1 MDKQALWIWFP
12 GEFEMF
18 LGLRMWSTRYERQTI
33 MLPNWRVE
41 TTYPNIA
48 FRKEWNFQQ
57 ETTLHIRTDG
67 EKAVMLDEQFVQHV
81 DEELTVP
88 AGRHMLVITVFNRDT
103 FPALYIQSDSLVTDA
118 SWEVTCFE
126 GEWKQAASWNFSDP
140 TLPPSTF
147 TLDVHPVSPV
157 SVEPVNGGTL
167 YDFGREMMA
176 FLRYKG
182 QGSALVT
189 YGESREEALNYR
201 NSEWCDEIVINGEWI
216 TDYTRAFRYVYLP
229 DSSQVILTDVLYQ
242 YLPIQNRGTFHCDD
256 ERMNRIYDTAVY
268 TLQLNSRE
276 FLLDGIK
283 RDRWVWSGDAT
294 QSYLLQF
301 YSFLDL
307 PLCQRTMRLLRGKD
321 PVRIHLNTIQDYTC
335 YWFISLLDYYLY
347 TGDTEFLAQMYPA
360 AQSLMEFCLE
370 RTDARGFMMAVPGD
384 WVFVDWAPIDNSGDV
399 AVIQLLYARALEAMS
414 TVARLLGHEEE
425 AEQYGVAH
433 QHTLTSCFS
442 VFWSESYGCFTHG
455 PAADD
460 NAVVTRYPNMFA
472 VLFGYLNDAQR
483 QNVITHV
490 LTNPYV
496 LPITTPYMRFYEMMA
511 LCECGLADTVWD
523 HILWYWG
530 GMLERDATTF
540 WEEFNPEQT
549 GEKQYAMYG
558 RPYGKSLCH
567 AWGAGPILLFGRYFL
582 GVRPTSPGYATFEVR
597 PQSIDIS
604 MNGTVPTVRGPINLT
619 IDSESVT
626 VVNDSSGTGTLI
638 WKGHSVEI
646 LPWQTVTL

>member
-335 YWFISLLDYYLY
+335 YWLSACWTI
-347 TGDTEFLAQMYPA
+347 T
-360 AQSLMEFCLE
+360 CILE
-370 RTDARGFMMAVPGD
+370 TRNFSPRCIRRLRVL
-384 WVFVDWAPIDNSGDV
+384 WNS
-399 AVIQLLYARALEAMS
+399 A
-414 TVARLLGHEEE
+414 
-425 AEQYGVAH
+425 
-433 QHTLTSCFS
+433 
-442 VFWSESYGCFTHG
+442 
-455 PAADD
+455 
-460 NAVVTRYPNMFA
+460 
-472 VLFGYLNDAQR
+472 
-483 QNVITHV
+483 
-490 LTNPYV
+490 
-496 LPITTPYMRFYEMMA
+496 
-511 LCECGLADTVWD
+511 
-523 HILWYWG
+523 
-530 GMLERDATTF
+530 
-540 WEEFNPEQT
+540 
-549 GEKQYAMYG
+549 
-558 RPYGKSLCH
+558 
-567 AWGAGPILLFGRYFL
+567 
-582 GVRPTSPGYATFEVR
+582 
-597 PQSIDIS
+597 
-604 MNGTVPTVRGPINLT
+604 
-619 IDSESVT
+619 
-626 VVNDSSGTGTLI
+626 
-638 WKGHSVEI
+638 
-646 LPWQTVTL
+646 